1 MGFILSHVVDLDR
14 WNDSCLSTTPRA
26 PTVTLEQAKK
36 VFIAGPGGNRL
47 ACRILGPHHHRT
59 VVLTSGIGCG
69 PVFLHAIAR
78 ELARDHRV
86 VYWDYRSHGESDLAP
101 PGAGYTIAEHAD
113 DLDKVV
119 RAFVPNDQNPIMV
132 GFSMEVQVTIEWSRF
147 NPDRAGAYVFMLGV
161 PRNPMHRTIILRR
174 QAARLAERIGRH
186 GRPLLNVVQPA
197 TNLAIRTQLTYEI
210 AKSLGFVARGCP
222 RDEFLDFVHY
232 ATSVP
237 LDAYLRCA
245 AGILD
250 HDATDT
256 FERIRQPVY
265 MLAAEGDVLINA
277 EDCRRFADNLPQA
290 RFEQLSYASHAG
302 SIEYGTYFAGAVRR
316 FLRRLALEK
325 QLNTAA

>member
-1 MGFILSHVVDLDR
+1 MERVVLSP
-14 WNDSCLSTTPRA
+14 TPRYPSVA
-26 PTVTLEQAKK
+26 LNQARK
-36 VFIAGPGGNRL
+36 VFITGPGGNRL
-47 ACRILGPHHHRT
+47 ACRILGAHHHRS

-69 PVFLHAIAR
+69 PVFMHAIAK

-101 PGAGYTIAEHAD
+101 PGAGYAIAEHAD

-119 RAFVPNDQNPIMV
+119 RAFVPQDQQPIMI
-132 GFSMEVQVTIEWSRF
+132 GFSMGVQVTIEWARMAP
-147 NPDRAGAYVFMLGV
+147 NRAGAFVFMLGV
-161 PRNPMHRTIILRR
+161 PRNPMHRTVILRR
-174 QAARLAERIGRH
+174 KAAWLAERIGTH
-186 GRPLLNVVQPA
+186 GRPLLQMVQPVS
-197 TNLAIRTQLTYEI
+197 NFAIRTQLTYQL

-245 AGILD
+245 GGILE

-256 FERIRQPVY
+256 FTKIQQPVY
-265 MLAAEGDVLINA
+265 MLAAEGDMLINA
-277 EDCRRFADNLPQA
+277 DDCRRFADQLPQA

-325 QLNTAA
+325 KLHTAA

>member
-1 MGFILSHVVDLDR
+1 MAL
-14 WNDSCLSTTPRA
+14 N
-26 PTVTLEQAKK
+26 QARK

-47 ACRILGPHHHRT
+47 ACRILGANHRRS

-69 PVFLHAIAR
+69 PVFMHAIAK

-119 RAFVPNDQNPIMV
+119 RAFVPPDQQPIMI
-132 GFSMEVQVTIEWSRF
+132 GFSMGVQVTIEWARIA
-147 NPDRAGAYVFMLGV
+147 PDRAGAFVFMLGV
-161 PRNPMHRTIILRR
+161 PRNPMHRTVILRR
-174 QAARLAERIGRH
+174 KAAWLAERIGTH
-186 GRPLLNVVQPA
+186 GRPLLQLVQPV
-197 TNLAIRTQLTYEI
+197 TSFAIRTQLTYEL

-245 AGILD
+245 GGILE

-256 FERIRQPVY
+256 FTKIQQPVY
-265 MLAAEGDVLINA
+265 MLAAEGDVLIDA
-277 EDCRRFADNLPQA
+277 EDCRRFADQLPQA

-325 QLNTAA
+325 RLHTAA